1 LAIPKNL
8 RQYLLRPKYT
18 EDSQVQHRNNVV
30 SHSEDRR
37 SVGYYTKNT
46 QVQDRNSAVCHA
58 EDIDS
63 QDEERKLPKDA

>member
-1 LAIPKNL
+1 
-8 RQYLLRPKYT
+8 
-18 EDSQVQHRNNVV
+18 VV
-30 SHSEDRR
+30 SHAEDRR

-58 EDIDS
+58 EDIGS